1 MRILSA
7 LLLVAAASTVAQT
20 PDPEAERAKMSEMV
34 RWPVVRPRDAK
45 AEREQNLKDMARMTQ
60 LLTDLRNEMSQN
72 EHVISVSAVKK
83 AEEIEKLIK
92 RVRSRLR

>member
-1 MRILSA
+1 
-7 LLLVAAASTVAQT
+7 
-20 PDPEAERAKMSEMV
+20 
-34 RWPVVRPRDAK
+34 
-45 AEREQNLKDMARMTQ
+45 MARMTQ
-60 LLTDLRNEMSQN
+60 LLTDLRNELSQN

>member
-20 PDPEAERAKMSEMV
+20 PEQGGPPPPQPEMV
-34 RWPVVRPRDAK
+34 QWPVIRPRNAK
-45 AEREQNLKDMARMTQ
+45 AEHEQNLKDTARMTQ
-60 LLTDLRNEMSQN
+60 LLGDLRKDLSDERL
-72 EHVISVSAVKK
+72 VPVSALKK

>member
-1 MRILSA
+1 MLST
-7 LLLVAAASTVAQT
+7 LLLLAAASTVAQT
-20 PDPEAERAKMSEMV
+20 PDPAAERAKMQEMV
-34 RWPVVRPRDAK
+34 QWPVLRPRDAK

-60 LLTDLRNEMSQN
+60 LLTDLRTELTQN
-72 EHVISVSAVKK
+72 EHVISVATVKK